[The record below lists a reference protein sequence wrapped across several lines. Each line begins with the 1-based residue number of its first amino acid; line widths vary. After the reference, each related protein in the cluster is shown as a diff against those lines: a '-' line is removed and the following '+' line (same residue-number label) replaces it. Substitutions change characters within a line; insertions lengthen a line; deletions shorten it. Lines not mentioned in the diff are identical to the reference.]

1 MVNAQRIVNWFWIT
15 MAVGNILWDVL
26 PHLMMLM
33 KLHEDEPGVNVSMAT
48 PTSRL
53 GEGMNTPE

>member
-1 MVNAQRIVNWFWIT
+1 

-26 PHLMMLM
+26 PHLMILM
-33 KLHEDEPGVNVSMAT
+33 KLHEDEPGANVSTAT

-53 GEGMNTPE
+53 GEGMNSSE